1 MANMIIIP
9 DVHGRRFWRDAVK
22 GHEED
27 KIVFLG
33 DYVDPY
39 EWEGITP
46 GDAFL
51 ELKDIIAFKKAHPDN
66 VTLLLGNHDLGYLDY
81 AICTCRMS
89 IALHGKIKRILKD
102 NLDLFDLVHIADE
115 PTGKILFSHAGIAD
129 SWVKK
134 HADFLKDSEEFRPER
149 LNELLHGD
157 EAERDLLFL
166 SLSEVSPYR
175 GGSDK
180 VGSPV
185 WADVQEFLDG
195 EKLIDGYLHMFG
207 HTLHEGG
214 VIGVPENGFCLDCGR
229 AFILNQTEE

>member
-1 MANMIIIP
+1 MIIIP

-89 IALHGKIKRILKD
+89 IALHGKIKRILK
-102 NLDLFDLVHIADE
+102 
-115 PTGKILFSHAGIAD
+115 GKY
-129 SWVKK
+129 K
-134 HADFLKDSEEFRPER
+134 
-149 LNELLHGD
+149 
-157 EAERDLLFL
+157 
-166 SLSEVSPYR
+166 
-175 GGSDK
+175 
-180 VGSPV
+180 
-185 WADVQEFLDG
+185 
-195 EKLIDGYLHMFG
+195 
-207 HTLHEGG
+207 T
-214 VIGVPENGFCLDCGR
+214 
-229 AFILNQTEE
+229 